1 MTTPRSV
8 IFNKDILSFIHNNII
23 PIETNNLVDWLVL
36 LIWNRFALYIRREIS
51 SLEVLKE
58 FNNGISSNVTFQNIF
73 IYITSR
79 RISDP
84 NLWKCT
90 INPKIVGNSLSQ
102 TIFNTGIRH
111 QYLTLELIFNFSQG
125 IHGRGTVVT
134 IINKNK
140 DTRFS
145 LTEDQLSVIFIKFH
159 YSWHTIILQE
169 LFNCVHLKFTLEII
183 SSFIKLLEKNNSD
196 SLNSVLSGDICT
208 VDVVED

>member
-145 LTEDQLSVIFIKFH
+145 LTEDQLSGIFIKFH